1 MLDNDGNIV
10 ASSVGIAEL
19 WPAAVPAALA
29 GRPLQDAQSQLG
41 PVATAWAYAHS
52 VVRSTPWVQPPV
64 LLPVAWPIGNG
75 KPARWWQPSLTRI
88 ALSSGAGSYWL
99 ATAHVTASAVPE
111 ATTSQSPDPDEIVQ
125 LRDALAHLPG
135 YVLTL
140 RGPEFR
146 ISYASP
152 KLASLLGQEELVNRS
167 AAEVLNALQASDA
180 LSVITST
187 YQTGQPFVVRE
198 LLLPGSEAAP
208 HYFNVSLRPLRDA
221 NQQITGVLV
230 FAQDVTNRFR
240 TAATA
245 AVATAPFQEIV
256 EHLPQITSISS
267 AEGVVEY
274 LSPQWFAYTGQSTD
288 VLYSHDWVDALNSD
302 DWTEVLQELPEH
314 LRKGEAWSWQAR
326 IRRYD
331 GEYRLHLA
339 HMEPERNE
347 AGRISRW
354 FGTLTD
360 IQDQSPS
367 PDTPRP
373 DSLQEDPCK
382 ELTDNLPQLL
392 WTLKPDGTPDTLNQA
407 AIDYIGPDAQPST
420 DQGGQQ
426 IIPGDD
432 VVQALIDRQH
442 NLGANES
449 WEYQSQIERYDG
461 EIRWFLHRAQP
472 LRDANGTIVK
482 WYGTSTDI
490 QELKQ
495 ANLQLQQQNEDL
507 LRNNRELDAF
517 VQAAASE
524 LRQPI
529 HNLQALFGQMRE
541 AVTFHDPDANALL
554 VMADNSLTRWNNT
567 VRNLMQ
573 LVKALEQH
581 QLPAEELSLATVT
594 REALLGLHPHLR
606 ASGGE
611 VSTHFQSLP
620 TVSYVRP
627 HLLSII
633 TNLLS
638 NSIRQHDPSRPLR
651 LRLESKHTAN
661 GRAQLVVQD
670 NGLGMEPSRSTSRS
684 SRTQPA
690 GSGAAG
696 LYLIHRI
703 VEDHGGHLEVE
714 SIPGKGTTFCVT
726 L

>member
-1 MLDNDGNIV
+1 M
-10 ASSVGIAEL
+10 
-19 WPAAVPAALA
+19 
-29 GRPLQDAQSQLG
+29 
-41 PVATAWAYAHS
+41 
-52 VVRSTPWVQPPV
+52 
-64 LLPVAWPIGNG
+64 
-75 KPARWWQPSLTRI
+75 
-88 ALSSGAGSYWL
+88 
-99 ATAHVTASAVPE
+99 
-111 ATTSQSPDPDEIVQ
+111 Q

-140 RGPEFR
+140 RGPELR
-146 ISYASP
+146 VSYASP
-152 KLASLLGQEELVNRS
+152 KLASLLGQDKLLDRL
-167 AAEVLNALQASDA
+167 AADVLMALQASDA
-180 LSVITST
+180 LTALTST
-187 YQTGQPFVVRE
+187 YQTGQPFVARE
-198 LLLPGSEAAP
+198 LVLPGTEATP
-208 HYFNVSLRPLRDA
+208 HYFNVSIQPLRDA
-221 NQQITGVLV
+221 NQQISGVLV
-230 FAQDVTNRFR
+230 FGQDVTSRFR
-240 TAATA
+240 PATTPVVTASY
-245 AVATAPFQEIV
+245 QEIV

-274 LSPQWFAYTGQSTD
+274 LSPQWFAYTGQTTD
-288 VLYSHDWVDALNSD
+288 VLRTHDWVDALNSD
-302 DWTEVLQELPEH
+302 DWAQVLQELPEH

-326 IRRYD
+326 IRRHD
-331 GEYRLHLA
+331 GEYRLHLG

-360 IQDQSPS
+360 VQDQSPDS
-367 PDTPRP
+367 TPTP
-373 DSLQEDPCK
+373 PNSLEEDPCK

-392 WTLKPDGTPDTLNQA
+392 WTLKPDGTADTLNQA
-407 AIDYIGPDAQPST
+407 GATYIGPKTQQQADLK
-420 DQGGQQ
+420 GQNVV
-426 IIPGDD
+426 PGDD
-432 VVQALIDRQH
+432 VVQALGKLQH
-442 NLGANES
+442 DFGPDEI
-449 WEYQSQIERYDG
+449 WEYQSQIQRHDG

-472 LRDANGTIVK
+472 LRDADGTIVK

-495 ANLQLQQQNEDL
+495 TTFQLRKQNEDL

-529 HNLQALFGQMRE
+529 HNLHALFGQMRE

-573 LVKALEQH
+573 LVKALDQN

-651 LRLESKHTAN
+651 LRLESRHTAN

-670 NGLGMEPSRSTSRS
+670 NGLGMEPPRGGSRS
-684 SRTQPA
+684 SRSQST
-690 GSGAAG
+690 GSGAG

-703 VEDHGGHLEVE
+703 VEDHGGRLEVE
-714 SIPGKGTTFCVT
+714 SVPGKGTTFSVT